1 MNCQTVL
8 TLLDAHSAGAV
19 AGPLRTEVETHLNE
33 CASCRSELGRIQ
45 GLVQMLRSVQVPEL
59 PADLTRRLVH
69 GAIARAQRRRQW
81 RATGFAV
88 AATLVVGVAIGF
100 SLQTQPLPFAGQE
113 QQVTLTAGIVDTVAL
128 DVRAP
133 RAIENVSFVLNVPE
147 GFDLAGHEGKRRVA
161 WSGQLKP
168 GVNRLKLHLKGG
180 QGSAGVL
187 AASVRYDGHEKNFK
201 VMLHASPEGPAGA
214 KGAARSGTSGTTAAI

>member
-19 AGPLRTEVETHLNE
+19 AGPLRAGVETHLNE
-33 CASCRSELGRIQ
+33 CASCRAELSRIQ
-45 GLVQMLRSVQVPEL
+45 GLVRMLRSVQVPEPPL
-59 PADLTRRLVH
+59 GLNRRLVQ
-69 GAIARAQRRRQW
+69 GAIVRSQRRGQW

-88 AATLVVGVAIGF
+88 AATLVVGIAIGF
-100 SLQTQPLPFAGQE
+100 SLQTQPLPFAAQD

-133 RAIENVSFVLNVPE
+133 RAIENVRFVLNIPE
-147 GFDLAGHEGKRRVA
+147 GFDLAGHEGKRRIA

-168 GVNRLKLHLKGG
+168 GVNRLKLRLKG
-180 QGSAGVL
+180 QLGSAGML
-187 AASVRYDGHEKNFK
+187 AASVRYDGQVKSFK
-201 VMLHASPEGPAGA
+201 VMLQASPEAPAGI
-214 KGAARSGTSGTTAAI
+214 KGAVRSGVSGTTAAI